1 MEKIQTQK
9 IEDINISYNNDI
21 KQYVIDVKYRHI
33 DNDGNID
40 IINITDIP
48 IHISDYPNIT
58 FRHNSYVMG
67 FADTSIDLGFGDLD
81 FMPGV
86 TKHETCRI
94 HTSTKEMTLEEIE
107 KKLGHK
113 VKIVNKKED

>member
-1 MEKIQTQK
+1 MANIQR

-21 KQYVIDVKYRHI
+21 KQYVIDVKYRCI

-48 IHISDYPNIT
+48 IHISDYPIIERSISAFKT
-58 FRHNSYVMG
+58 LD
-67 FADTSIDLGFGDLD
+67 DTTIDLGFGTLD

-94 HTSTKEMTLEEIE
+94 HTATKEMTLEEIE
-107 KKLGHK
+107 KKIGHK